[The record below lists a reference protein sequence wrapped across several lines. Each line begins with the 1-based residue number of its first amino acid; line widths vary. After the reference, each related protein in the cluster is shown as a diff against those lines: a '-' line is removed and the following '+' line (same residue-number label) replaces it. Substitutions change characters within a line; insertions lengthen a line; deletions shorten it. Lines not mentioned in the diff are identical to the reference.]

1 MKTISV
7 RQFTSIK
14 RIYMN
19 VNPLIVKKNKLI
31 SKINE
36 LTAEIAQLNNEIE
49 GNEIGI
55 KTITEGLSSEDLIIM
70 KVIDTD
76 KTDENGNIIKVTK
89 KKYEPNPERL
99 QWDEEKKV
107 YNLIIPTIEE
117 HIGEDST
124 IEDTANEVEE
134 STEEVFPDDLE
145 AVPTEE

>member
-7 RQFTSIK
+7 RQFASIK

-36 LTAEIAQLNNEIE
+36 LTAEIAQLNDEIE
-49 GNEIGI
+49 GNEMGI
-55 KTITEGLSSEDLIIM
+55 KAITEGLSSEDLIIK

-76 KTDENGNIIKVTK
+76 KTDKNGNIIKVT
-89 KKYEPNPERL
+89 KYEPNPERL

-117 HIGEDST
+117 YIGEDST

-134 STEEVFPDDLE
+134 STEEVFPDDLK

>member
-7 RQFTSIK
+7 RQFASIK

-36 LTAEIAQLNNEIE
+36 LTAEIAQLNDEIE
-49 GNEIGI
+49 GNEMGI
-55 KTITEGLSSEDLIIM
+55 KAITEGLSSEDLIIK

-76 KTDENGNIIKVTK
+76 KTDKNGNIIKVT
-89 KKYEPNPERL
+89 KYEPNPERL

-117 HIGEDST
+117 YIGEDST

-134 STEEVFPDDLE
+134 STEEVFPDNLK

>member
-7 RQFTSIK
+7 RQFASIK

-36 LTAEIAQLNNEIE
+36 LTAEIAQLNDEIE
-49 GNEIGI
+49 GNEMGI
-55 KTITEGLSSEDLIIM
+55 KTITEGLSSEDLIVK

-76 KTDENGNIIKVTK
+76 KTDKNGNIIKVT
-89 KKYEPNPERL
+89 KYEPNPERL

-107 YNLIIPTIEE
+107 YNLIIDSKEILSSKKENALLEVLRT
-117 HIGEDST
+117 GESADG
-124 IEDTANEVEE
+124 VG
-134 STEEVFPDDLE
+134 
-145 AVPTEE
+145 